1 MATPLAARHGV
12 LGDTATEDLG
22 IPRIHR
28 GWLIALGIGLILLGT
43 VALFVPLVTTLT
55 SVVVF
60 GWAVFFGGAMEI
72 AAAIAMRGWRGVLL
86 HVLSG
91 ILGMV
96 VGAMVFMHPAAGAL
110 ALTLLLASLFLVG
123 GIFRIIAAIVI
134 RFPRW
139 GWAVASGVITVA
151 LGVVVWTGWPL
162 TSLWVIG
169 TLVAIELVFRGWA
182 WVMAGAAMR

>member
-1 MATPLAARHGV
+1 
-12 LGDTATEDLG
+12 
-22 IPRIHR
+22 
-28 GWLIALGIGLILLGT
+28 
-43 VALFVPLVTTLT
+43 
-55 SVVVF
+55 
-60 GWAVFFGGAMEI
+60 
-72 AAAIAMRGWRGVLL
+72 
-86 HVLSG
+86 
-91 ILGMV
+91 MV